1 MPIAVDERRLCFPD
15 LKHARGR
22 RIHGNAPSTD
32 LASDVGE
39 DVSRDIKLIDGK
51 GPRQPRRPKRTIA
64 GGHTNMSGMATLS
77 RINAQ
82 PDLHGGVGSGS
93 SRKGSLNL

>member
-1 MPIAVDERRLCFPD
+1 MPVAAFCRGVGDRAEREKMPIAVDERRLCFPD

-51 GPRQPRRPKRTIA
+51 GPR
-64 GGHTNMSGMATLS
+64 
-77 RINAQ
+77 
-82 PDLHGGVGSGS
+82 
-93 SRKGSLNL
+93 